1 MQEYR
6 AKRGNIYPKMLAF
19 SWNLSLWALYNIKL
33 GVYGS
38 NSSWYVDEEQTKD
51 LKMIIEN
58 LNIHVKSIK
67 ELLSVE
73 REKVYTK
80 QVYNNGDF

>member
-1 MQEYR
+1 M
-6 AKRGNIYPKMLAF
+6 
-19 SWNLSLWALYNIKL
+19 
-33 GVYGS
+33 YGS

>member
-1 MQEYR
+1 M
-6 AKRGNIYPKMLAF
+6 
-19 SWNLSLWALYNIKL
+19 
-33 GVYGS
+33 YGS
-38 NSSWYVDEEQTKD
+38 NSSWYVDEEQTED
-51 LKMIIEN
+51 LKMIIGN

-80 QVYNNGDF
+80 QVYNNGDFWWTNFRLHDNRLLYKNH